1 MSVPVAESLFRST
14 TAEYQ
19 FAATCKL
26 LVADSVAFQCLA
38 SQSHAGNSV
47 VCVAFRLTPVF
58 IAA

>member
-14 TAEYQ
+14 AAEYQ

-38 SQSHAGNSV
+38 SQSHAGNAV
-47 VCVAFRLTPVF
+47 V
-58 IAA
+58 